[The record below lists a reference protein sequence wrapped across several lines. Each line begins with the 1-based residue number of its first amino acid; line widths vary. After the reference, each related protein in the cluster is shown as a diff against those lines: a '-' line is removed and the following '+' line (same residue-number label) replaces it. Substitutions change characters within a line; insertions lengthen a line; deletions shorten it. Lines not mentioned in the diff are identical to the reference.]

1 MLCVQNGE
9 ALSGEGAPGEVDRKR
24 RKKRRRSNFSKIKST
39 Y

>member
-9 ALSGEGAPGEVDRKR
+9 ALSGEGASGEVDRKR
-24 RKKRRRSNFSKIKST
+24 RRRSNFSKIKST

>member
-9 ALSGEGAPGEVDRKR
+9 ALSGEGASGEVDRKR
-24 RKKRRRSNFSKIKST
+24 RCRGNFSKIKST